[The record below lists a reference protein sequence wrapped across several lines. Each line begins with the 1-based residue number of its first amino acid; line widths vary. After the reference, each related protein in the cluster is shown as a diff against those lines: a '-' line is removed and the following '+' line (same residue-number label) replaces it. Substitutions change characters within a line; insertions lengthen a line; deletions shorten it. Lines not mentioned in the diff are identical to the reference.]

1 MLGTLFV
8 DDTPYKSL
16 FNGSFNAIYVETFEK
31 SGRNDNYLLGIVF
44 PYMETIHFLEFSV
57 PTFVQD
63 NPFGR
68 NIKHIRWNDPIY
80 KTLFE
85 GCTSSCDSSYC
96 TNVRKK

>member
-1 MLGTLFV
+1 MFMLGTLFV

-31 SGRNDNYLLGIVF
+31 SGRNDNYLLGIVL
-44 PYMETIHFLEFSV
+44 PYMETLHFLEFNV

-68 NIKHIRWNDPIY
+68 NIKHMIHYTKHYLKVVLVVVIRHI
-80 KTLFE
+80 
-85 GCTSSCDSSYC
+85 
-96 TNVRKK
+96 VQM

>member
-1 MLGTLFV
+1 LLV

-16 FNGSFNAIYVETFEK
+16 FNGPFNAIYVKTFEK
-31 SGRNDNYLLGIVF
+31 FGRDDNYLLGTILL
-44 PYMETIHFLEFSV
+44 YMEILHFLELSV
-57 PTFVQD
+57 PTFFHD

-68 NIKHIRWNDPIY
+68 NIRHIRWNDPTY